1 MILTLI
7 TIIIKCLESLTKLKI
22 IKLNKLNVAI
32 TFLNNFILPIYVA
45 SIIVDFS
52 LFSYIFGTETINI
65 NSDPNLTL
73 LNQQEST
80 TFLFNN
86 TDPNIQNSAE
96 NNLKTNSSEESIGNK
111 NKQQNIHID
120 LIATYLLISVLTAF
134 LK

>member
-7 TIIIKCLESLTKLKI
+7 TILIKCLESLTKLKI

-32 TFLNNFILPIYVA
+32 KFLNNFILPLYVI

-52 LFSYIFGTETINI
+52 LFSYIFGTEIINI

-73 LNQQEST
+73 LNQQESA

-86 TDPNIQNSAE
+86 TDTNIQNSDE
-96 NNLKTNSSEESIGNK
+96 NNLKTNSSEESIGNE

>member
-7 TIIIKCLESLTKLKI
+7 TILIKCLESLTKLKI
-22 IKLNKLNVAI
+22 IKLNKLSVAI
-32 TFLNNFILPIYVA
+32 KFLNNFILPIYVM

-86 TDPNIQNSAE
+86 TNPDIQNSAE

-120 LIATYLLISVLTAF
+120 LIATYLLISILTGF

>member
-7 TIIIKCLESLTKLKI
+7 TILIKCLESLTKLKI
-22 IKLNKLNVAI
+22 IKLNKLSIAI
-32 TFLNNFILPIYVA
+32 KFLNNFILPIYVM

-86 TDPNIQNSAE
+86 TNPDIQNSVE

-120 LIATYLLISVLTAF
+120 LIATYLLISILTGF

>member
-7 TIIIKCLESLTKLKI
+7 TILIKCLESLTKLKI
-22 IKLNKLNVAI
+22 IKLNKLSIAI
-32 TFLNNFILPIYVA
+32 KFLNNFILPLYVI

-52 LFSYIFGTETINI
+52 LFSYIFGNETINI

-86 TDPNIQNSAE
+86 TNADIQNSAE

-120 LIATYLLISVLTAF
+120 LIVTYLLISVLTAF